1 MTICVSPC
9 HPSASLTR
17 IFSLFFTSLAAV
29 GAGLFGPAPGV
40 PGAEPRWFAYRCP
53 YGVFEAETLRQFA
66 KLGVRV
72 VQISPL
78 NTLSSLGEPYSPFP
92 PSWIG
97 PGQYDFSPVD
107 KYFESVL
114 VAHPQAQIICGIDLN
129 TPVWWPRLLGAMN
142 RVDSFCELGRIAA
155 HERWRKETSDYLRA
169 FLRHTESRW
178 GQVIC
183 AYTLFGGMTL
193 EWQDQS
199 LGQESPSKRAAWR
212 RWAQAQGMPDPV
224 DIPPMS
230 LRERASRGFF
240 RDPVDDILA
249 IRYWR
254 FSNWLIGD
262 TILFFAR
269 SAQEVVKHRVP
280 VGTFYGYLW
289 EHAIPGRIPYEGH
302 LDFERVWASGDLDF
316 FMAPASY
323 HDREVGGGGG
333 YMLCVDSLRLAGKG
347 YVHELDHRTPS
358 ARSVTVL
365 GRPIP
370 GHESGFADDRAA
382 IAGLRR
388 EFAAALIR
396 GHSLWWCNLFGHWYD
411 SPVLLEA
418 IGQMRQL
425 WDEFAPV
432 PAEPVAQVAVFAD
445 PESMYYVDGSSP
457 LMAEFLFRQ
466 RAGLNRMG
474 TPYEMYS
481 LSDLARVDLSRF
493 RLILF
498 PNLFVVDEVRVRQLR
513 QKVLRDGRT
522 VVWVYA
528 PGIIR
533 DGRFEEAN
541 VEKLT
546 GVPFGTPGVNV
557 RLMDGWRSV
566 YIAKPNLP
574 ASLLKTLA
582 AEAGVHIYSATE
594 EPLWA
599 NSHFVALHSQQGG
612 LREIVLP
619 KKAAQARE
627 LFSGATVAVNT
638 DRIQLRV
645 ESPGTVLLYLEP
657 DEGRNTNE

>member
-1 MTICVSPC
+1 MTVSPTC
-9 HPSASLTR
+9 LR
-17 IFSLFFTSLAAV
+17 GLFFLVVCAELLFGDFGSYLLGQGRVPGLLAA
-29 GAGLFGPAPGV
+29 G
-40 PGAEPRWFAYRCP
+40 EPRWFAYRCP
-53 YGVFEAETLRQFA
+53 YGVFEEETLRQFA
-66 KLGVRV
+66 QLGIRV
-72 VQISPL
+72 IHISPL
-78 NTLSSLGEPYSPFP
+78 NTLSSLGVPYSPFP

-114 VAHPQAQIICGIDLN
+114 AVHPGAHIICGIDLN
-129 TPVWWPRLLGAMN
+129 TPIWWPRLLGAMN
-142 RVDSFCELGRIAA
+142 RVDSFCELGRVAA
-155 HERWRKETSDYLRA
+155 HERWRQETREYLQA

-178 GQVIC
+178 GNVIC
-183 AYTLFGGMTL
+183 GYTLFGGMTL

-212 RWAQAQGMPDPV
+212 RWAVAQGMPDPV

-230 LRERASRGFF
+230 LRERTSRGFF
-240 RDPVDDILA
+240 RDPVDDALA
-249 IRYWR
+249 VHYWR

-280 VGTFYGYLW
+280 LGTFYGYLW
-289 EHAIPGRIPYEGH
+289 EHAVPGRIPYEGH
-302 LDFERVWASGDLDF
+302 LDFDRVWASPELDF

-323 HDREVGGGGG
+323 HDRAIGGGGG

-370 GHESGFADDRAA
+370 GHESGFADDRSAV
-382 IAGLRR
+382 AGLRR
-388 EFAAALIR
+388 EFAVALIG

-411 SPVLLEA
+411 SPVVLEA
-418 IGQMRQL
+418 IGHMRHL
-425 WDEFAPV
+425 WDRFASL

-457 LMAEFLFRQ
+457 ILAELLYRQ
-466 RAGLNRMG
+466 RAGLARMG
-474 TPYEMYS
+474 APFEMYS
-481 LSDLARVDLSRF
+481 LTDLAKVDLSRF
-493 RLILF
+493 RLVLF
-498 PNLFVVDEVRVRQLR
+498 PNLFVVDDSRLR
-513 QKVLRDGRT
+513 LLREKVCCDNRT

-533 DGRFEEAN
+533 NGSYDEAN

-546 GVPFGTPGVNV
+546 GIPFGTPGVS
-557 RLMDGWRSV
+557 RRMMDGWKSIYV
-566 YIAKPNLP
+566 DKPNLP
-574 ASLLKTLA
+574 AGLLKTLA
-582 AEAGVHIYSATE
+582 REAGVHIYSETE

-599 NSHFVALHSQQGG
+599 NSRFVALHTQQGG
-612 LREIVLP
+612 MRRITLP
-619 KKAAQARE
+619 KKVAEVRE
-627 LFSGATVAVNT
+627 LFSGQTIAR
-638 DRIQLRV
+638 DCDRV
-645 ESPGTVLLYLEP
+645 ELTVEGPGTALLYLASEP
-657 DEGRNTNE
+657 VR